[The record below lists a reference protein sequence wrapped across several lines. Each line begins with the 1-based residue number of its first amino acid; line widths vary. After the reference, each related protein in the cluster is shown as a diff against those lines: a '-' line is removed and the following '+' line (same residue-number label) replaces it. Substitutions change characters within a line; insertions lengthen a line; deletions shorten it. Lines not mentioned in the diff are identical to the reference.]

1 MAIPDGY
8 RINFETLVRAA
19 QNGDLALMECTNKKT
34 GKPVYVITAV
44 NDPKIERVTKLEEP
58 DENYEFVP
66 LAQMFDKSPYDT
78 LDPPTTTPDKDN
90 HNEN

>member
-19 QNGDLALMECTNKKT
+19 RHGDLALVECTSKKT

-44 NDPKIERVTKLEEP
+44 NTPEATRVAKMEEP
-58 DENYEFVP
+58 NKDYEFVP
-66 LAQMFDKSPYDT
+66 LAQLFDDSPYDV
-78 LDPPTTTPDKDN
+78 LDPPTSSTSNK
-90 HNEN
+90 E